1 MAVKLH
7 GYEVHPLAAA
17 FPLLDDEG
25 MRRLVADIK
34 ANGLQCPITLFEDQ
48 IIDGRNRAIACQ
60 KAKVEPD
67 FEEVTGVDPAAF
79 VVSMNLHR
87 RHLDESQRSMVTAR
101 LARMAVQNKTADRV
115 DDAIEENRERLNVGR
130 SSAYS
135 ALKVLDA
142 ANPVLTKAVDD
153 GVLPVSQ
160 AAKLAKQD
168 TKTQNA
174 AVARVRETGR
184 PAAVM
189 SELKREQVRETNA
202 KEELNGRYSVILA
215 DPPWQYSNTGLTGSA
230 EEQYPTMP
238 TPEICALPIGAHAT
252 ENAVLFLWVT
262 NPMQCDGVEVAHAWG
277 FEPKTKFV
285 WVKNRAAPAGFYCR
299 SRTEDLWVCT
309 RGEGMTVA
317 PENLPDNVIEAAVR
331 KHSEKPDRAY
341 EVIEDLYPKAR
352 KLELFARK
360 RRKGW
365 NAFGNEL

>member
-1 MAVKLH
+1 MKLH
-7 GYEVHPLAAA
+7 GYEVHPLAEA
-17 FPLLDDEG
+17 FPLLDGES
-25 MRRLVADIK
+25 MQRLVDDIK

-60 KAKVEPD
+60 RAKVEPD

-87 RHLDESQRSMVTAR
+87 RHLDESQRSMVA
-101 LARMAVQNKTADRV
+101 ARMSALRAASNEAAGSAQE
-115 DDAIEENRERLNVGR
+115 DAAELLNVSR
-130 SSAYS
+130 SGVQRA
-135 ALKVLDA
+135 AAVLA
-142 ANPVLTKAVDD
+142 TANPVLTKAVDD

-160 AAKLAKQD
+160 AAKLAKAD

-202 KEELNGRYSVILA
+202 KEELKGRYSVILA

-238 TPEICALPIGAHAT
+238 TPEICKLPIGEHAT
-252 ENAVLFLWVT
+252 DNAVLFLWVT
-262 NPMQCDGVEVAHAWG
+262 NPMQCDGVEVARAWG

-331 KHSEKPDRAY
+331 KHSEKPERAY
-341 EVIEDLYPKAR
+341 DLIEELYPKAR
-352 KLELFARK
+352 KLELFVRK

-365 NAFGNEL
+365 NAFGNEV